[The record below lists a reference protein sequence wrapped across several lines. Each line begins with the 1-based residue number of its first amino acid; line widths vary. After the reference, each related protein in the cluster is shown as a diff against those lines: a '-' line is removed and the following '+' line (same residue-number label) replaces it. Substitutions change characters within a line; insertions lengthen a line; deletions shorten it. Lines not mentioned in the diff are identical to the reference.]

1 MLTRYVKPMEHD
13 RGNGRSLLAWRPQ
26 SIVKIWRLNT
36 VPNVHF
42 RSKRLLTRLKTIKNN
57 DEDDKKITIRTICG
71 KRILME
77 ANIAERRATIKSTCE
92 NWHKQNKINHRAHV
106 SVPFSRVT
114 WSLSRGS
121 VMWHLWQFPP
131 QIFQG
136 RLHDSSFVIYLLNP
150 WLKLNIKENTSVVGH
165 VRECIQGG
173 LWCHIWDSILHRCP
187 GSRNTRVWRNELIQ
201 YSVQYSILDWG
212 RDNIFFD
219 IKHVQCRNK
228 NSLLASSDNCELL
241 NW

>member
-26 SIVKIWRLNT
+26 SIVKIRRLNT
-36 VPNVHF
+36 VPNVRF

-77 ANIAERRATIKSTCE
+77 ANITERRATIKSTCE

-131 QIFQG
+131 QMFQG

-150 WLKLNIKENTSVVGH
+150 WLKLNIKENTSVVG
-165 VRECIQGG
+165 
-173 LWCHIWDSILHRCP
+173 
-187 GSRNTRVWRNELIQ
+187 GSAFKVVCDVTSETVSCTDVLGHETRASDEMNWFNTQ
-201 YSVQYSILDWG
+201 YNTQY
-212 RDNIFFD
+212 
-219 IKHVQCRNK
+219 
-228 NSLLASSDNCELL
+228 
-241 NW
+241 

>member
-1 MLTRYVKPMEHD
+1 MNRVWLWEVLNKTKHESLQNLVNTFLTIKELTFEHIKVILCWPTRIKCNKPRALHKIWYPANGKNIFMLTRYVKPMEHD

-36 VPNVHF
+36 VPNVRF

-77 ANIAERRATIKSTCE
+77 ANITERRATIKSTCE

-121 VMWHLWQFPP
+121 VMWHLW
-131 QIFQG
+131 
-136 RLHDSSFVIYLLNP
+136 
-150 WLKLNIKENTSVVGH
+150 
-165 VRECIQGG
+165 
-173 LWCHIWDSILHRCP
+173 
-187 GSRNTRVWRNELIQ
+187 
-201 YSVQYSILDWG
+201 
-212 RDNIFFD
+212 
-219 IKHVQCRNK
+219 
-228 NSLLASSDNCELL
+228 
-241 NW
+241 